1 MNGRRRPSLGFVGI
15 HSGGRPDQPVSQSEI
30 LARRF
35 AEEGHR
41 VRSTSSV
48 RNPILRTA
56 DQLASVLRWR
66 DVDVMVVDVFSGPSF
81 RFAEWATLEGRLA
94 GRRIVL
100 FLHGGNLP
108 VFAPA
113 HRDRVEK
120 VLAAAD
126 LVLAPSEHLAST
138 FRAWGYDVRVVPN
151 VVETD
156 PGIGG
161 PRDAARPA
169 LLWMRTF
176 HEHYDPLMA
185 VRVVARVA
193 QVRPDVHLTMCGA
206 DQGLFAGTRAEA
218 ARLGVMDHISFPGY
232 VRAEAKRRV
241 LEEHDLFL
249 NTNVVDNAPVSVLE
263 ACGAGLVPIATAV
276 GGIPA
281 MLTDGEDAV
290 LVAAGDEAAMADAV
304 LALLDDPVRFS
315 AMSRAAVER
324 ARRSTWPEVR
334 RRWDEELSLV
344 APGGVDR

>member
-1 MNGRRRPSLGFVGI
+1 M
-15 HSGGRPDQPVSQSEI
+15 SQSEI
-30 LARRF
+30 LAARF

-48 RNPILRTA
+48 RNPLLRTA
-56 DQLASVLRWR
+56 DQMASILRWR
-66 DVDVMVVDVFSGPSF
+66 DIDVMVVDVFSGRSF
-81 RFAEWATLEGRLA
+81 RFAEIATLEARLT
-94 GRRIVL
+94 GRRLVL

-120 VLAAAD
+120 VFAAAD
-126 LVLAPSEHLAST
+126 LVLAPSEHLART

-156 PGIGG
+156 PSIGG
-161 PRDAARPA
+161 PRSSARPA

-193 QVRPDVHLTMCGA
+193 QVRPDAHLTMCGA
-206 DQGLFAGTRAEA
+206 DQGLFAATKAEA
-218 ARLGVMDHISFPGY
+218 ARLGMMDHISFPGY

-263 ACGAGLVPIATAV
+263 ACAAGLVPIATAV
-276 GGIPA
+276 GGIPS
-281 MLTDGEDAV
+281 MLDDGHDAV
-290 LVAAGDEAAMADAV
+290 LVPVGEDAAMAEAV
-304 LALLDDPVRFS
+304 LTLLDDAERFA
-315 AMSRAAVER
+315 AMSRAAIER
-324 ARRSTWPEVR
+324 SRRSTWPEVR

-344 APGGVDR
+344 APERVHR